1 MLKFII
7 VILLICVILSLMS
20 GLVFLFKDTGKPASR
35 RLWYALGVRITFA
48 TLLLITIG
56 YGFYTGELR
65 MGINAPWHDASAEES
80 VAPSAP

>member
-1 MLKFII
+1 LRHFELDERIG
-7 VILLICVILSLMS
+7 V
-20 GLVFLFKDTGKPASR
+20 LVQRYRKAESR

-65 MGINAPWHDASAEES
+65 MGINAPWHSASAEES